1 MIIFQGEDGLE
12 LGGRKLLVSLAV
24 PRAEAS
30 KLREVKKD
38 QQKVLKKDKR
48 NTYLLQEGCKL
59 SGKCLG

>member
-1 MIIFQGEDGLE
+1 ME

-48 NTYLLQEGCKL
+48 KTYLLQEGCKL